1 MMRPAAPRNRQPS
14 ARLKLLGSRGAQL
27 LCCLAAL
34 LLLVSQVSPARQT
47 PQKHRRLGEDTA
59 LSAALNGLPVS
70 PSAGSGI
77 SGVNVYGLDS
87 SLLAALQGNS
97 SSSNS
102 TSNST
107 QGPTLGPA
115 PVPQPLNPGKPV
127 QSQSLPV
134 SPRSAPAQPAKPV
147 KSQPISQTLN
157 ASSVATVALPPSPAM
172 APVGAAPPR
181 GLVTPLDPLL
191 AAALEG
197 QGRVSAPAVALSHAP
212 YGKTA
217 PAMAPASTMSPAAA
231 PLSEAY
237 EQRASEPSSPLTEA
251 QVCSPCMSHGAFS
264 TP

>member
-1 MMRPAAPRNRQPS
+1 MMRPAAARNRQPT
-14 ARLKLLGSRGAQL
+14 ARLKLLGSRGAQS

-107 QGPTLGPA
+107 QGPTLAPA
-115 PVPQPLNPGKPV
+115 PVPQPSNPGKAI
-127 QSQSLPV
+127 QSQSLSV
-134 SPRSAPAQPAKPV
+134 SPRAAPAQPAKPV
-147 KSQPISQTLN
+147 KSQPVSQTLN
-157 ASSVATVALPPSPAM
+157 ASAVATVALPPSPAL

-231 PLSEAY
+231 PLSEGS
-237 EQRASEPSSPLTEA
+237 EQRASEPSSPAAGA
-251 QVCSPCMSHGAFS
+251 QVGASCMPHG
-264 TP
+264 PMVL